1 MSGAP
6 EFILSDVKTPEGDHV
21 DVWVAAGAV
30 EAIRPHDPQGVNAGV
45 RDRRVINGGGGL
57 ISAPFVDAHFHLDAT
72 LSLGRPRLNRS
83 GTLLEG
89 IEIWA
94 EQKPSLTEEDIA
106 ERARALITWAVA
118 RGTLAMRTHV
128 DTCDPQ
134 LRAARA

>member
-30 EAIRPHDPQGVNAGV
+30 KAIKPHNPKRVNSGAH
-45 RDRRVINGGGGL
+45 DRRVIDGGGGL

-83 GTLLEG
+83 GTHLEG
-89 IEIWA
+89 IEI
-94 EQKPSLTEEDIA
+94 
-106 ERARALITWAVA
+106 
-118 RGTLAMRTHV
+118 
-128 DTCDPQ
+128 
-134 LRAARA
+134 